1 MELLTGKYKAALDEK
16 GRINLPA
23 PLRKALDESELF
35 LGEGMENCLWL
46 YPKNEYME
54 MLKEVKES
62 THPFSQKDRNIRR
75 WLYSFQK
82 VEVDKNKN
90 GRIQIPQN
98 IREIAG
104 LSKDCIITG
113 QYEYI
118 EIWDEER
125 FCQYEAD
132 IKGNSSD
139 AFEELSK
146 TLKDKRGAKE

>member
-1 MELLTGKYKAALDEK
+1 MELLTGKYKATLDEK
-16 GRINLPA
+16 GRISLPS

-46 YPKNEYME
+46 YPRNEYME
-54 MLKEVKES
+54 MLKEVNEN
-62 THPFSQKDRNIRR
+62 TDRFSQKDREIRR
-75 WLYSFQK
+75 WVFSFQK

-125 FCQYEAD
+125 FCKYEAENKD
-132 IKGNSSD
+132 DSNT
-139 AFEELSK
+139 AFEELSI
-146 TLKDKRGAKE
+146 TLKRRRGVKE

>member
-1 MELLTGKYKAALDEK
+1 MELLTGKFKATLDEK
-16 GRINLPA
+16 GRISLPS
-23 PLRKALDESELF
+23 PLRKALDEAEVF

-54 MLKEVKES
+54 MLKEVNEN
-62 THPFSQKDRNIRR
+62 TDRFSQKDREIRR
-75 WLYSFQK
+75 WVYSFQK
-82 VEVDKNKN
+82 VEIDKNKN

-125 FCQYEAD
+125 FCQYEAG
-132 IKGNSSD
+132 IKNNSSTS
-139 AFEELSK
+139 FEELSVK
-146 TLKDKRGAKE
+146 LKRRRGVSE